1 MIIHILKSGQQ
12 VKDIAGHKVTKKDA
26 PSFYDLLN
34 RVSQE
39 KQNGAKKS
47 AI

>member
-1 MIIHILKSGQQ
+1 MIVHVLKSGKQ
-12 VKDIAGHKVTKKDA
+12 VKDIAGHKVKKSDA

>member
-1 MIIHILKSGQQ
+1 MIVHVLKSGKQ

-39 KQNGAKKS
+39 KHNAKQS
-47 AI
+47 S